1 MSYKVIDVSYHQ
13 GSIDFKKVK
22 ADGVV
27 GVILRIGYTGYGT
40 AKQKKADPNFEQYYV
55 DAKAAG
61 LNVGGYWYSCAYTVA
76 EAEEEAEMVLKLIK
90 GKKFEYPIY
99 WDTEDVHDTSKAGNA
114 PKNQRT
120 IGKTLLTDCA
130 VAFCEKLEAA
140 GYWVGIYA
148 SKSWFLAQLEHARI
162 KPYAQWVAHYTTS
175 AHPEYAASY
184 GMWQY
189 SSTGRVSGI
198 KGNVDMNYCYV
209 DYPKLI
215 KAKGLNN
222 YCNAAPPDEVQG
234 GSDEASAAKA
244 KVAELEAKLAQIK
257 ALLG

>member
-13 GSIDFKKVK
+13 GNIDFRKVK

-27 GVILRIGYTGYGT
+27 GVILKIGYTGYGT
-40 AKQKKADPNFEQYYV
+40 AKTKKADPNFEQYYA

-76 EAEEEAEMVLKLIK
+76 EAEEEAAMVLKLIK

-99 WDTEDVHDTSKAGNA
+99 WDTEDVHDVTKAGNA

-120 IGKTLLTDCA
+120 IGKKLLTDCA
-130 VAFCEKLEAA
+130 VAFCGKLEAA

-148 SKSWFLAQLEHARI
+148 SKSWYLSNLESSRI
-162 KPYAQWVAHYTTS
+162 RNYAKWVAHYTTS
-175 AHPEYAASY
+175 AHPEYAAQY

-189 SSTGRVSGI
+189 SSTGSVSGI

-209 DYPKLI
+209 DYPTHV
-215 KAKGLNN
+215 KAAGLNG
-222 YCNAAPPDEVQG
+222 YGKTASGEAQG
-234 GSDEASAAKA
+234 GSDEVSALKA
-244 KVAELEAKLAQIK
+244 KIADLEDKLAQIK
-257 ALLG
+257 ALCG